1 MRYLKGDDVLYVIA
15 GNEGSLEDRML
26 ALVDSSSIKFNR
38 SVKDGLSAFIA
49 NAMEPNPTLYLK
61 MTHGNTAGGIKW
73 QKGTYTIPNDR

>member
-1 MRYLKGDDVLYVIA
+1 
-15 GNEGSLEDRML
+15 ML

-73 QKGTYTIPNDR
+73 KGAGPKGAYTIPNDR